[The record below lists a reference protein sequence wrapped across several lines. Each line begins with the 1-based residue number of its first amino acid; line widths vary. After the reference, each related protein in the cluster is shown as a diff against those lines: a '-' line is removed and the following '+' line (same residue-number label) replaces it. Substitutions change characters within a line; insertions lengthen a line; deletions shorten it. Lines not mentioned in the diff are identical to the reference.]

1 MSIDWLSFTP
11 LKSALGGLMI
21 GLAAVVPR
29 VVSGRIAG
37 ISGILSGLLDRRA
50 DDRLWRVAFVAGLA
64 AAPLIWPAAAPLPD
78 VRIDA
83 SWLVLVVAGVLVGYG
98 TRLGNGCT
106 SGHGV
111 CGLSNLSPRSLA
123 AVLTFMAVGFA
134 TVYLV
139 RHVS

>member
-37 ISGILSGLLDRRA
+37 ISGILGGLLDRRA
-50 DDRLWRVAFVAGLA
+50 DDRLWRVAFVAGL
-64 AAPLIWPAAAPLPD
+64 AAAPLPD